1 MRNGGLHTS
10 GSLLSILI
18 KGQTHDCDSGTFN
31 SEIPF
36 GRNTD
41 GPRDCHTK
49 RSKSDRKGQ
58 ISYDIACMWNLRKG
72 YK

>member
-1 MRNGGLHTS
+1 MGNGGLHTS

-36 GRNTD
+36 FLLFSIMFYYRIEYSSMCYIVGF
-41 GPRDCHTK
+41 CCL
-49 RSKSDRKGQ
+49 S
-58 ISYDIACMWNLRKG
+58 IL
-72 YK
+72 